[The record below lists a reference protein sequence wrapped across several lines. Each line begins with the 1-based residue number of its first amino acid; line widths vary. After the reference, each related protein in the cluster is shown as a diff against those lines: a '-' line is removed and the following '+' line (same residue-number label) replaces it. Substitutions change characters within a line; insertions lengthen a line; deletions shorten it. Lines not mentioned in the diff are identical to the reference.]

1 MGYSYNS
8 PRYKRWRDKVFR
20 RDHYTCQLCG
30 DKGTLNAHHIKKKSR
45 YPSLAHRVQ
54 NGITLCY
61 KCHNAI
67 TKHEELFEPLFFR
80 ITLKKLTM
88 EFIYKFFYDLTKNNK
103 AIVKTLKDNGK
114 WLKIP
119 TALAGIVSH
128 ENTKK

>member
-1 MGYSYNS
+1 
-8 PRYKRWRDKVFR
+8 
-20 RDHYTCQLCG
+20 
-30 DKGTLNAHHIKKKSR
+30 
-45 YPSLAHRVQ
+45 
-54 NGITLCY
+54 
-61 KCHNAI
+61 
-67 TKHEELFEPLFFR
+67 
-80 ITLKKLTM
+80 M